1 MIKLTKRATHRRRV
15 AQRPGKAVLEQRAE
29 RLRTVAIEYI
39 DNESFH
45 GSAAKG
51 ELRIQTAAVTTDAGA
66 LPRGLPEHL
75 GRLCAAPLLTH
86 EEEQSLF
93 RRMNLLKCHA
103 AALQQQICIRRPVL
117 RHLDQIENSLAEAE
131 AIRNRIVQANMRLV
145 IAVVKKFATPQIS
158 FDELLS
164 DGTLTLLG
172 AVEKFDFDRG
182 FRFSTYAYR
191 SIARNAYR
199 TVTDRQRD
207 QRRQALVDAPVEE
220 IAQPAELAALDERSW
235 ETLRGLLGKMLAR
248 LDGRERTIVSA
259 RYALGK
265 QRNSETF
272 QSIAD
277 KLGVSKERVRQLEQ
291 RAVNKLRAMAVQWN
305 VEELLAPRA

>member
-1 MIKLTKRATHRRRV
+1 MT
-15 AQRPGKAVLEQRAE
+15 EQRVE
-29 RLRTVAIEYI
+29 RLRTIAIDYV

-45 GSAAKG
+45 GSTAKR
-51 ELRIQTAAVTTDAGA
+51 ELRNQTSATTSDVGA
-66 LPRGLPEHL
+66 PPRGLPEHL

-103 AALQQQICIRRPVL
+103 AALQQQIRVHRPDV
-117 RHLDQIENSLAEAE
+117 RQLDDIERCLAEAE
-131 AIRNRIVQANMRLV
+131 SIRNRIVQANMRLV
-145 IAVVKKFATPQIS
+145 IAVVKKFATPQLS

-164 DGTLTLLG
+164 DGTLTLLNT
-172 AVEKFDFDRG
+172 VEKFDFDRG

-207 QRRQALVDAPVEE
+207 QQRQALVDAPVEE
-220 IAQPAELAALDERSW
+220 IAQPAESTAFDERSW
-235 ETLRGLLGKMLAR
+235 DTLRGLLTKMLAR